1 MSTPT
6 TTASS
11 PAQSKGFAAKKRR
24 NRTQLHGGSVH
35 RGTGGRGET
44 KKLATATLP

>member
-1 MSTPT
+1 MSTT
-6 TTASS
+6 ES
-11 PAQSKGFAAKKRR
+11 FAAKKEFLPPKKDATGS
-24 NRTQLHGGSVH
+24 RTQLHGGSVH